1 MKNRVFK
8 WVCVSLSIIILCLV
22 ITFVL
27 TPALRVRSFVALYSD
42 SIEDSMS
49 SGHGI
54 SATLPV
60 KSFNSWEG
68 EHNMTEF
75 ILFAF
80 GDTYYGC
87 YYSFDDIPLAFQN
100 AEVEL
105 TQNEDTSWTWTAE
118 GDNHGETSKIK
129 DNWYYFSASF

>member
-8 WVCVSLSIIILCLV
+8 WICVSLSIIFLCLAV
-22 ITFVL
+22 TLVL
-27 TPALRVRSFVALYSD
+27 TPSLRVRTFIAVYSD

-49 SGHGI
+49 AGHGI
-54 SATLPV
+54 SAALPV

-75 ILFAF
+75 ILFTF

-87 YYSFDDIPLAFQN
+87 YYSFDDVPLAFQN
-100 AEVEL
+100 TEVEL
-105 TQNEDTSWTWTAE
+105 IQNDDTSWIWNAE